1 MFKYINN
8 FQLPNIDLLL
18 IIGIII
24 DSYYMMH
31 LDKILSLVNF
41 LLSDVCVQL
50 KKNINFL
57 QST

>member
-1 MFKYINN
+1 MSN
-8 FQLPNIDLLL
+8 LLL